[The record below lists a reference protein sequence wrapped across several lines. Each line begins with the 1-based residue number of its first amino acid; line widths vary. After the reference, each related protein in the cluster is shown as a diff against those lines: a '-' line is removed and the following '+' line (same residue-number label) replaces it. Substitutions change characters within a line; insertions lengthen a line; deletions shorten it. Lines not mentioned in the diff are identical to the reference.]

1 MTVLEVLEQ
10 DRNTLSN
17 IRIPAALVQELGLP
31 VAGVIND
38 LGAVIQTLK
47 QSEKQQAQPEAQE
60 ARTE

>member
-17 IRIPAALVQELGLP
+17 ISIPAALVQELGLP

-38 LGAVIQTLK
+38 LGAVIRTLK
-47 QSEKQQAQPEAQE
+47 KSEKQAQPEAQE